1 MINTRTDFPMLSRKY
16 QGQDLVYFD
25 NAATS
30 LKPQAVLDAVF
41 DYYQN
46 HNSNVH
52 RGPNFLSE
60 EATVL
65 YEDARRTVAD
75 FIGAGFEETIF
86 TSGAT
91 MGLNLVA
98 RSWGEANL
106 QAGDVIALSRA
117 EHHANLVPW
126 LQLKDKLN
134 LKLVYI
140 EVARDGSL
148 IFDNIL
154 ETPNLKLL
162 AITQAS
168 NVLGSFYDL
177 KNLLKAA
184 RQRGIVTVIDA
195 AQSIAHLPIN
205 VKDLDCD
212 FLAFSGHKLLAETGI
227 GVLYGRRELLEK
239 MPPFFSGGA
248 MIAEVMADPFVP
260 AELPAKFEA
269 GTPNISGAIS
279 LGAACTYL
287 NKLGYDNIIKKENEL
302 STYFLK
308 RLKELDFVVLLGN
321 NKDRL
326 PLFSLAFTGMHPHD
340 VADLLGEAG
349 IITRAGHHCAQP
361 LHDSLKIPATLR
373 ASLSFYN
380 TTAEIDRFIET
391 LKKIQQ
397 LFKC

>member
-248 MIAEVMADPFVP
+248 MIAEVMADSFVP